1 MEVAHTA
8 HTAGVAAARQG
19 HTGNNSPRI
28 AWVAQHLVQ
37 DSGGKMLPMRTND
50 YLEDLRIC
58 TYYVMKRSHQRPSTG
73 ILPVATG
80 LCKVTMQGQTKEQG
94 PAKLT

>member
-1 MEVAHTA
+1 MHLQGHGGVVGLCAKDKLVELAHTA

-37 DSGGKMLPMRTND
+37 DLLAGDSGGKMLPMRTND

-58 TYYVMKRSHQRPSTG
+58 IM
-73 ILPVATG
+73 
-80 LCKVTMQGQTKEQG
+80 
-94 PAKLT
+94 

>member
-1 MEVAHTA
+1 MHLQGHEGGLVGLCAKDKLVEVAHTA

-50 YLEDLRIC
+50 YLEDLRN
-58 TYYVMKRSHQRPSTG
+58 M
-73 ILPVATG
+73 
-80 LCKVTMQGQTKEQG
+80 
-94 PAKLT
+94 

>member
-1 MEVAHTA
+1 MVVGVCAEDKLVEVAHTA

-50 YLEDLRIC
+50 YLEDLRI
-58 TYYVMKRSHQRPSTG
+58 
-73 ILPVATG
+73 
-80 LCKVTMQGQTKEQG
+80 
-94 PAKLT
+94 

>member
-19 HTGNNSPRI
+19 HAGNNSPRI

-37 DSGGKMLPMRTND
+37 DSGGKMLPMQTND
-50 YLEDLRIC
+50 YLEDLRI
-58 TYYVMKRSHQRPSTG
+58 
-73 ILPVATG
+73 
-80 LCKVTMQGQTKEQG
+80 
-94 PAKLT
+94 

>member
-1 MEVAHTA
+1 MGLCAKDKLVEVAHTA

-37 DSGGKMLPMRTND
+37 DLLAKDSRGKSSANADKRLFGRF
-50 YLEDLRIC
+50 EDVPEYAL
-58 TYYVMKRSHQRPSTG
+58 
-73 ILPVATG
+73 
-80 LCKVTMQGQTKEQG
+80 
-94 PAKLT
+94 

>member
-1 MEVAHTA
+1 MGLCAKDKLVELAHTA

-37 DSGGKMLPMRTND
+37 DLLARDSGGKSAANAG
-50 YLEDLRIC
+50 
-58 TYYVMKRSHQRPSTG
+58 KRLFGRF
-73 ILPVATG
+73 
-80 LCKVTMQGQTKEQG
+80 
-94 PAKLT
+94 

>member
-1 MEVAHTA
+1 MGLCAKDKLVEEAHTA

-37 DSGGKMLPMRTND
+37 DLLAKDLGGKMLPMRTND
-50 YLEDLRIC
+50 FLEDLRIC
-58 TYYVMKRSHQRPSTG
+58 DM
-73 ILPVATG
+73 
-80 LCKVTMQGQTKEQG
+80 
-94 PAKLT
+94 

>member
-1 MEVAHTA
+1 MGLCAKDKLVEVAHTA

-37 DSGGKMLPMRTND
+37 DLLAKDSGGKMLPMRTNNH
-50 YLEDLRIC
+50 LEDLRIC
-58 TYYVMKRSHQRPSTG
+58 IM
-73 ILPVATG
+73 
-80 LCKVTMQGQTKEQG
+80 
-94 PAKLT
+94 